1 MFFISKKIIR
11 KNIIMN
17 YLFKK
22 HSEKLVGY
30 LFILPALLIVGL
42 FGIFPVFFA
51 MYMSVHKWKVFKGR
65 FLGLENY
72 DRILGSISAFWLYV
86 LGLLLL
92 IFSYWIWSE
101 FKDRFKNKFYILI
114 SALVVLIIGIYLI
127 NINWGIMLRE
137 GDEDYLKALIYTL
150 YYSFFTITSQV
161 FLGLIIAF
169 ALYQKLAGKQFFQ
182 MILLFPYI
190 TPAVMGAAVF
200 FLIFGKADNSIL
212 NQMIGIFGFEPQM
225 WLFDKRP
232 ITEIIFGVK
241 IEGILAGPSLALVS
255 AIIYGNWAY
264 TGYYAIILLAGL
276 SIIPS
281 DLYEAAKVE
290 GASRWQTFINITVP
304 LLMPIIFFLMIT
316 GFINTFQAFNSIFVM
331 QTSSAGD
338 TMDVVTIEIFDH
350 FWGRVK
356 WGYAAAEGIVLFV
369 LLNVLAISQY
379 VIFRKRIN
387 YD

>member
-1 MFFISKKIIR
+1 MMNFYR
-11 KNIIMN
+11 KN
-17 YLFKK
+17 
-22 HSEKLVGY
+22 SEKLIGY
-30 LFILPALLIVGL
+30 TFITPAVLIISL
-42 FGIFPVFFA
+42 FGVFPVFFG

-65 FLGLENY
+65 FLGFENY
-72 DRILGSISAFWLYV
+72 ERILGSLSAFWFFV
-86 LGLLLL
+86 IGLLFL
-92 IFSYWIWSE
+92 ILSYWVWSE
-101 FKDRFKNKFYILI
+101 FKDKFKNKLYVLI
-114 SALVVLIIGIYLI
+114 SSVLILIIGIYLI
-127 NINWGIMLRE
+127 NSNWGIMISE
-137 GDEDYLKALIYTL
+137 GDDDYLYSLIQTL
-150 YYSFFTITSQV
+150 YYSLFTIIFEV
-161 FLGLIIAF
+161 GFALVIAF

-200 FLIFGKADNSIL
+200 FLIFGKAETSFL
-212 NQMIGIFGFEPQM
+212 NQFVGLFGIEPQL

-232 ITEIIFGVK
+232 ITEILFGVK
-241 IEGILAGPSLALVS
+241 IEGLFAGPSLALTS
-255 AIIYGNWAY
+255 SIFYGIWSY

-290 GASRWQTFINITVP
+290 GASRWQTFVKITIP
-304 LLMPIIFFLMIT
+304 LLMPIIFFLMLT

-356 WGYAAAEGIVLFV
+356 YGYAAAEGVILFI

>member
-1 MFFISKKIIR
+1 MNNFFR
-11 KNIIMN
+11 
-17 YLFKK
+17 K
-22 HSEKLVGY
+22 HSEKVVGY
-30 LFILPALLIVGL
+30 SFITPAVFIIGL
-42 FGIFPVFFA
+42 FGVFPVFFG
-51 MYMSVHKWKVFKGR
+51 MYMSLHKWKVFKGR
-65 FLGLENY
+65 FLGFENY
-72 DRILGSISAFWLYV
+72 ERILGSIPAFFV
-86 LGLLLL
+86 FILGLLIL
-92 IFSYWIWSE
+92 IFSYWVWSE
-101 FKDRFKNKFYILI
+101 FKDKFKQKMY
-114 SALVVLIIGIYLI
+114 VVFSSLIILVIGLYLI
-127 NINWGIMLRE
+127 NISWGIMVAK
-137 GDEDYLKALIYTL
+137 GDDNYLYSLIYTL
-150 YYSFFTITSQV
+150 YYSLFTIIFEV
-161 FLGLIIAF
+161 GLGLIIAF

-200 FLIFGKADNSIL
+200 FLIFGKAETSFL
-212 NQMIGIFGFEPQM
+212 NQFIGLFGIEPQM

-232 ITEIIFGVK
+232 ITEVLFGIK
-241 IEGILAGPSLALVS
+241 IDGLFAGPSLALTS
-255 AIIYGNWAY
+255 SIFYGIWSY

-281 DLYEAAKVE
+281 DLYEAARVE
-290 GASRWQTFINITVP
+290 GASRWQTFIKITVP
-304 LLMPIIFFLMIT
+304 LLMPIIFFLMLT

-356 WGYAAAEGIVLFV
+356 YGYAAAEGVILFI

>member
-1 MFFISKKIIR
+1 MNNFFR
-11 KNIIMN
+11 
-17 YLFKK
+17 K
-22 HSEKLVGY
+22 HSEKVVGY
-30 LFILPALLIVGL
+30 SFITPAVFIIGL
-42 FGIFPVFFA
+42 FGVFPVFFG
-51 MYMSVHKWKVFKGR
+51 MYMSLHKWKVFKGR
-65 FLGLENY
+65 FLGFENY
-72 DRILGSISAFWLYV
+72 ERILGSLPAFFV
-86 LGLLLL
+86 FILGLLIL
-92 IFSYWIWSE
+92 IFSYWVWSE
-101 FKDRFKNKFYILI
+101 FKDKFKQKMY
-114 SALVVLIIGIYLI
+114 VVFSSLIILVIGLYLI
-127 NINWGIMLRE
+127 NISWGIMVAK
-137 GDEDYLKALIYTL
+137 GDDNYLYSLIYTL
-150 YYSFFTITSQV
+150 YYSLFTIIFEV
-161 FLGLIIAF
+161 GLGLVIAF

-200 FLIFGKADNSIL
+200 FLIFGKAETSFL
-212 NQMIGIFGFEPQM
+212 NQFIGLFGIEPQM

-232 ITEIIFGVK
+232 ITEVLFGIK
-241 IEGILAGPSLALVS
+241 IDGLFAGPSLALTS
-255 AIIYGNWAY
+255 SIFYGIWSY

-281 DLYEAAKVE
+281 DLYEAARVE
-290 GASRWQTFINITVP
+290 GASRWQTFIKITVP
-304 LLMPIIFFLMIT
+304 LLMPIIFFLMLT

-356 WGYAAAEGIVLFV
+356 YGYAAAEGVILFI

>member
-1 MFFISKKIIR
+1 M
-11 KNIIMN
+11 MN
-17 YLFKK
+17 FYKK
-22 HSEKLVGY
+22 HSEKLIGY
-30 LFILPALLIVGL
+30 TFITPAVLIISL
-42 FGIFPVFFA
+42 FGVFPVFFG
-51 MYMSVHKWKVFKGR
+51 MYMSIHKWKVFKGR
-65 FLGLENY
+65 FLGFENY
-72 DRILGSISAFWLYV
+72 ERILGSISAFWFFII
-86 LGLLLL
+86 GLLFL
-92 IFSYWIWSE
+92 ILSYWVWSE
-101 FKDRFKNKFYILI
+101 FKDKFKNKLYVLI
-114 SALVVLIIGIYLI
+114 SSVLILIIGIYLI
-127 NINWGIMLRE
+127 NINWGIMISE
-137 GDEDYLKALIYTL
+137 GDDDYLYSLIYTL
-150 YYSFFTITSQV
+150 YYSLFTIIFEV
-161 FLGLIIAF
+161 GLGLVIAF

-200 FLIFGKADNSIL
+200 FLIFGKAETSFL
-212 NQMIGIFGFEPQM
+212 NQFVGLFGIEPQL

-232 ITEIIFGVK
+232 ITEVLFGVK
-241 IEGILAGPSLALVS
+241 IEGLFAGPSLALTS
-255 AIIYGNWAY
+255 SIFYGIWSY

-290 GASRWQTFINITVP
+290 GASRWQTFVKITIP
-304 LLMPIIFFLMIT
+304 LLMPIIFFLMLT

-356 WGYAAAEGIVLFV
+356 YGYAAAEGVILFI

>member
-1 MFFISKKIIR
+1 M
-11 KNIIMN
+11 MN
-17 YLFKK
+17 FYKK
-22 HSEKLVGY
+22 HSEKLIGY
-30 LFILPALLIVGL
+30 TFITPAVLIISL
-42 FGIFPVFFA
+42 FGVFPVFFG

-65 FLGLENY
+65 FLGFENY
-72 DRILGSISAFWLYV
+72 ERILGSISAFWFFV
-86 LGLLLL
+86 IGLLFL
-92 IFSYWIWSE
+92 ILSYWFWSE
-101 FKDRFKNKFYILI
+101 FKDKFKNKLYVLI
-114 SALVVLIIGIYLI
+114 SSVLILIIGIYLI
-127 NINWGIMLRE
+127 NINWGIMISE
-137 GDEDYLKALIYTL
+137 GDDDYLYSLIYTL
-150 YYSFFTITSQV
+150 YYSLFTIIFEV
-161 FLGLIIAF
+161 GLGLVIAF

-200 FLIFGKADNSIL
+200 FLIFGKAETSFL
-212 NQMIGIFGFEPQM
+212 NQFVGLFGIEPQL

-232 ITEIIFGVK
+232 ITEVLFGVK
-241 IEGILAGPSLALVS
+241 IDGLFAGPSLALTS
-255 AIIYGNWAY
+255 SIFYGIWSY

-290 GASRWQTFINITVP
+290 GASRWQTFVKITIP
-304 LLMPIIFFLMIT
+304 LLMPIIFFLMLT

-356 WGYAAAEGIVLFV
+356 YGYAAAEGVILFI

>member
-1 MFFISKKIIR
+1 M
-11 KNIIMN
+11 MN
-17 YLFKK
+17 FYKK
-22 HSEKLVGY
+22 HSEKLIGY
-30 LFILPALLIVGL
+30 TFITPAVLIISL
-42 FGIFPVFFA
+42 FGVFPVFFG

-65 FLGLENY
+65 FLGFENY
-72 DRILGSISAFWLYV
+72 ERILGSISAFWFFV
-86 LGLLLL
+86 IGLLFL
-92 IFSYWIWSE
+92 ILSYWVWSE
-101 FKDRFKNKFYILI
+101 FKDKFKNKLYVLI
-114 SALVVLIIGIYLI
+114 SSVLILIIGIYLI
-127 NINWGIMLRE
+127 NINWGIMISE
-137 GDEDYLKALIYTL
+137 GDDDYLYSLIYTL
-150 YYSFFTITSQV
+150 YYSLFTIIFEV
-161 FLGLIIAF
+161 GLGLVIAF
-169 ALYQKLAGKQFFQ
+169 ALYQKLAGKQFFH

-190 TPAVMGAAVF
+190 TTAVLGAAVF
-200 FLIFGKADNSIL
+200 FLIFGKAETSFL
-212 NQMIGIFGFEPQM
+212 NQFVGLFGIEPQL

-232 ITEIIFGVK
+232 ITEVLFGVK
-241 IEGILAGPSLALVS
+241 IEGLFAGPSLALTS
-255 AIIYGNWAY
+255 SIFYGIWSY

-290 GASRWQTFINITVP
+290 GASRWQTFVKITIP
-304 LLMPIIFFLMIT
+304 LLMPIIFFLMLT

-356 WGYAAAEGIVLFV
+356 YGYAAAEGVILFI

>member
-1 MFFISKKIIR
+1 MSNFFR
-11 KNIIMN
+11 
-17 YLFKK
+17 K
-22 HSEKLVGY
+22 HSEKVVGY
-30 LFILPALLIVGL
+30 SFITPAVFIIGL
-42 FGIFPVFFA
+42 FGVFPVFFG
-51 MYMSVHKWKVFKGR
+51 MYMSLHKWKVFKGR
-65 FLGLENY
+65 FLGFENY
-72 DRILGSISAFWLYV
+72 ERILGSIPAFFV
-86 LGLLLL
+86 FILGLLIL
-92 IFSYWIWSE
+92 IFSYWVWSE
-101 FKDRFKNKFYILI
+101 FKDKFKRKMY
-114 SALVVLIIGIYLI
+114 VVFSSLIILVIGLYLI
-127 NINWGIMLRE
+127 NISWGIMVTK
-137 GDEDYLKALIYTL
+137 GDDNYLYSLIYTL
-150 YYSFFTITSQV
+150 YYSLFTIIFEV
-161 FLGLIIAF
+161 GLGLVIAF

-200 FLIFGKADNSIL
+200 FLIFGKAETSFL
-212 NQMIGIFGFEPQM
+212 NQFIGLFGIEPQL

-232 ITEIIFGVK
+232 ITEVLFGIK
-241 IEGILAGPSLALVS
+241 IDGLFAGPSLALTS
-255 AIIYGNWAY
+255 SIFYGIWSY

-281 DLYEAAKVE
+281 DLYEAARVE
-290 GASRWQTFINITVP
+290 GASRWQTFIKITVP
-304 LLMPIIFFLMIT
+304 LLMPIIFFLMLT

-356 WGYAAAEGIVLFV
+356 YGYAAAEGVILFI

>member
-1 MFFISKKIIR
+1 MSNFFR
-11 KNIIMN
+11 
-17 YLFKK
+17 K
-22 HSEKLVGY
+22 HSEKVVGY
-30 LFILPALLIVGL
+30 SFITPAVFIIGL
-42 FGIFPVFFA
+42 FGVFPVFFG
-51 MYMSVHKWKVFKGR
+51 MYMSLHKWKVFKGR
-65 FLGLENY
+65 FLGFENY
-72 DRILGSISAFWLYV
+72 ERILGSIPAFFV
-86 LGLLLL
+86 FILGLLIL
-92 IFSYWIWSE
+92 IFSYWVWSE
-101 FKDRFKNKFYILI
+101 FKDKFKQKIYVVFSSLTIL
-114 SALVVLIIGIYLI
+114 VIGLYLI
-127 NINWGIMLRE
+127 NISWGIMVTK
-137 GDEDYLKALIYTL
+137 GDDNYLYSLIYTL
-150 YYSFFTITSQV
+150 YYSLFTIIFEV
-161 FLGLIIAF
+161 GLGLVIAF

-200 FLIFGKADNSIL
+200 FLIFGKAETSFL
-212 NQMIGIFGFEPQM
+212 NQFIGLFGIEPQL

-232 ITEIIFGVK
+232 ITEVLFGIK
-241 IEGILAGPSLALVS
+241 IDGLFAGPSLALTS
-255 AIIYGNWAY
+255 SIFYGIWSY

-281 DLYEAAKVE
+281 DLYEAARVE
-290 GASRWQTFINITVP
+290 GASRWQTFIKITVP
-304 LLMPIIFFLMIT
+304 LLMPIIFFLMLT

-356 WGYAAAEGIVLFV
+356 YGYAAAEGVILFI

>member
-1 MFFISKKIIR
+1 MSNFFR
-11 KNIIMN
+11 
-17 YLFKK
+17 K
-22 HSEKLVGY
+22 HSEKVIGY
-30 LFILPALLIVGL
+30 SFITPAVFIIGL
-42 FGIFPVFFA
+42 FGVFPVFFG
-51 MYMSVHKWKVFKGR
+51 MYMSLHKWKVFKGR
-65 FLGLENY
+65 FLGFENY
-72 DRILGSISAFWLYV
+72 ERILGSIPAFFV
-86 LGLLLL
+86 FILGLLIL
-92 IFSYWIWSE
+92 IFSYWVWSE
-101 FKDRFKNKFYILI
+101 FKDKFKQKMY
-114 SALVVLIIGIYLI
+114 VVFSSLIILVIGLYLI
-127 NINWGIMLRE
+127 NISWGIMVTK
-137 GDEDYLKALIYTL
+137 GDDNYLYSLIYTL
-150 YYSFFTITSQV
+150 YYSLFTIIFEV
-161 FLGLIIAF
+161 GLGLVIAF

-200 FLIFGKADNSIL
+200 FLIFGKAETSFL
-212 NQMIGIFGFEPQM
+212 NQFIGLFGIEPQL

-232 ITEIIFGVK
+232 ITEVLFGIK
-241 IEGILAGPSLALVS
+241 IDGLFAGPSLALTS
-255 AIIYGNWAY
+255 SIFYGIWSY

-281 DLYEAAKVE
+281 DLYEAARVE
-290 GASRWQTFINITVP
+290 GASRWQTFIKITVP
-304 LLMPIIFFLMIT
+304 LLMPIIFFLMLT

-356 WGYAAAEGIVLFV
+356 YGYAAAEGVILFI